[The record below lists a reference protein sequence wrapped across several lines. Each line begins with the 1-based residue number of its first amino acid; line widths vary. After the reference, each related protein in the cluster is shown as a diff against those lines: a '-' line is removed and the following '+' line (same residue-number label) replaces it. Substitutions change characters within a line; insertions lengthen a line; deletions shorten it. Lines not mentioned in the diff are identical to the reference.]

1 VGYIPT
7 PAERQKKE
15 EEKKI
20 QAEKE
25 KKEKQQKAEA
35 EAAAAA
41 AKPKPEKM
49 SREQWDL
56 QNKKNKLAQLN
67 AASNPPAPPQPGQ
80 DNKANAGF
88 QPARPPKQQYQQYQ
102 PLTQSSQP
110 GQQQQQQQQGEYRG
124 GRRGGGRGRGGGR
137 YAEVGT
143 TEGGQNQAAGR
154 GGAGGEGGGRRG
166 GRGGEGGRRGGG
178 RGRRGGGRGGANLDE
193 AQRFEENKNRDVNQR
208 GEDLTNPPPPRKRQY
223 GDRKSGGHV
232 TNYGNKNVGNF
243 TNIEEQNA
251 DWANTAAPPEAEKET
266 TVGWGEENATEQ
278 IGSFDDVDKATTDA
292 APVAAPEKEK
302 EKEKDKEEEL
312 PTKGLEEFLAEQNKR
327 IEALAAL
334 LAQRNKET
342 PSKAPGPRTI
352 AQDESGGRYVEV
364 HRLTNQLPKKPKP
377 EKPAA
382 EVAEPKAKKPAT
394 GEPETKKPLARPDI
408 VFNVKKQFGRRYG
421 KEDYIVFEEKEK
433 QAKKNFKDYKK
444 ENKDKDSTA
453 AKEGG
458 EQQQTGEENTPAKEK
473 K

>member
-1 VGYIPT
+1 
-7 PAERQKKE
+7 
-15 EEKKI
+15 
-20 QAEKE
+20 
-25 KKEKQQKAEA
+25 
-35 EAAAAA
+35 
-41 AKPKPEKM
+41 
-49 SREQWDL
+49 
-56 QNKKNKLAQLN
+56 
-67 AASNPPAPPQPGQ
+67 
-80 DNKANAGF
+80 
-88 QPARPPKQQYQQYQ
+88 
-102 PLTQSSQP
+102 
-110 GQQQQQQQQGEYRG
+110 
-124 GRRGGGRGRGGGR
+124 
-137 YAEVGT
+137 
-143 TEGGQNQAAGR
+143 
-154 GGAGGEGGGRRG
+154 
-166 GRGGEGGRRGGG
+166 
-178 RGRRGGGRGGANLDE
+178 
-193 AQRFEENKNRDVNQR
+193 
-208 GEDLTNPPPPRKRQY
+208 
-223 GDRKSGGHV
+223 V

-473 K
+473 NENANEAPSNSNRPDRPRRGGRQGGRGQRRGGGGGGRRNNNTSNAPRGNNQATGGTFSTDDWPALV